1 MTRWWRRISL
11 RAKVTGV
18 TVFVLAAG
26 LLTAGLVTLPILRSN
41 LSINVDNAVLE
52 YAESNVAERL
62 LTPYTTATGD
72 LRFAPTDNAPRT
84 EYYVAIYDREG
95 SLVATAGGTGDEDVP
110 PAFPAEMTL
119 DKAYIQQNNVL
130 ALDSAT
136 GAGAGFHAAVSVN
149 TLQAASYDLPYAT
162 IIALPLSDVD
172 EFARTYVGVFT
183 LVAFAT
189 VLVAAFLT
197 RGVVTLTF
205 RRFGQ
210 VEATAMEIAAGDFS
224 QRMTDIEPR
233 TEIGRLKIAINT
245 MLDRIDGAIDER
257 DATVR
262 QMRRFIGD
270 ASHELRTPLVSVRGY
285 AELYRMGA
293 LQGDEATAKA
303 MERIEAEAKR
313 MGVLVEDLLALT
325 RLDDR
330 RELDIRP
337 VDLRPI
343 AHDAA
348 LDVRAADPARDI
360 RVVDHTFRA
369 ITEPVTLPERAVFE
383 TSDRGEPDATPDEQ
397 AEADAPRRRR
407 GGTPS
412 AIARAS
418 AATRSVLRR
427 RRTGQTDEQPVVAQ
441 LDIPVQLPSKPVA
454 LPPVVRGEEDK
465 IRQVVSN
472 LLGNARR
479 YSPEDSPIFI
489 EVGVDARTQRGW
501 IAIVDHGEG
510 VAESI
515 RDKVFQRFWRADS
528 SRARDTGG
536 SGLGLSIVASIVDS
550 LSGTVEVFDT
560 PGGGATFQVA
570 FPLARERSDTSET
583 ATPRAQPPETAVSP
597 EPAVDSDADDS

>member
-1 MTRWWRRISL
+1 MTRWWRRVSL

-18 TVFVLAAG
+18 TVFVLAVG
-26 LLTAGLVTLPILRSN
+26 LLITGVVTVPILQQNLLGSVRST
-41 LSINVDNAVLE
+41 VQE
-52 YAESNVAERL
+52 YADSNVAERL
-62 LTPYTTATGD
+62 LTPLTTASGE
-72 LRFAPTDNAPRT
+72 LMFVPADNEPRT
-84 EYYVAIYDREG
+84 EYFVAMYNREG
-95 SLVATAGGTGDEDVP
+95 ELIATAGGSEEAAE
-110 PAFPAEMTL
+110 PAFPRRLPL
-119 DKAYIQQNNVL
+119 DEAYIRRGSIVP
-130 ALDSAT
+130 LDAETGRGPGFYAAT
-136 GAGAGFHAAVSVN
+136 TVN
-149 TLQAASYDLPYAT
+149 TLQSESYDLPYAT
-162 IIALPLSDVD
+162 VVALPLADVD
-172 EFARTYVGVFT
+172 SFVRTYIAVFT

-189 VLVAAFLT
+189 VIAAAFLT
-197 RGVVTLTF
+197 RGLVTLTF

-224 QRMTDIEPR
+224 QRMTDIEPS

-293 LQGDEATAKA
+293 LQGEEATAKA

-348 LDVRAADPARDI
+348 LDVRAAEPGRDVT
-360 RVVDHTFRA
+360 VVDHTFEA
-369 ITEPVTLPERAVFE
+369 ITGAVTLPERAE
-383 TSDRGEPDATPDEQ
+383 LEAATSAPEDGRADGP
-397 AEADAPRRRR
+397 DAPRRRWAP
-407 GGTPS
+407 GTA

-418 AATRSVLRR
+418 AALRR
-427 RRTGQTDEQPVVAQ
+427 RRPAQTGEQPLVAQ
-441 LDIPVQLPSKPVA
+441 LDIPVQPPAKPVA
-454 LPPVVRGEEDK
+454 LPPIVRGEEDK

-479 YSPEDSPIFI
+479 YSPAESPIVI
-489 EVGVDARTQRGW
+489 EVGVDAAARTGW

-510 VAESI
+510 VPESI
-515 RDKVFQRFWRADS
+515 RDKVFQRFWRADT
-528 SRARDTGG
+528 SRARETGG

-550 LSGTVEVFDT
+550 LSGTVQVTDT
-560 PGGGATFQVA
+560 PGGGATFRVA
-570 FPLARERSDTSET
+570 FPLAREGSDAG
-583 ATPRAQPPETAVSP
+583 ATPRAQSGIAAVSP
-597 EPAVDSDADDS
+597 GDAVDDPEGGAPRS